1 MVDLTKAIWGQAQA
15 RGHPPGAT
23 LLSRDSSGHARQQC
37 WGLPGGEVA
46 MVGDVGDQMYVC
58 TYNNEQKNKLLGEKW
73 CRWYKYILF
82 FFLEG

>member
-1 MVDLTKAIWGQAQA
+1 MHG
-15 RGHPPGAT
+15 
-23 LLSRDSSGHARQQC
+23 SSAG
-37 WGLPGGEVA
+37 GLPGGEVTV
-46 MVGDVGDQMYVC
+46 VGDVDQMYVC